1 VIKNSIDRPNTRFKN
16 QILSF
21 GIGSYDNYMA
31 QMQTLI
37 KQKAIEALG
46 AKKLVEI
53 LVSGIKVISQCLNS
67 ILK

>member
-1 VIKNSIDRPNTRFKN
+1 
-16 QILSF
+16 
-21 GIGSYDNYMA
+21 MA